1 MAVTGAA
8 LITGGAKRLG
18 KAMALDLA
26 GRGHDVVVHYASS
39 RDAAEAVAE
48 EARGLGVKAAAVGAD
63 LLDRDAV
70 EGLVP
75 AAVAAIGG
83 PLGVLINNASIFEP
97 DSIESATPQSW
108 DRHIGSNLYAPLFL
122 TQAFAAQAPKG
133 ARDENGEPVAGS
145 AVINMVDMR
154 VKKPTPDFMTY
165 GVAKAGLWWVTQTM
179 AQALAPDVRVNGIG
193 PGPTLIGSRQ
203 RPEHFAAQRAATI
216 LKRGAN
222 PGDILG
228 AMRFILENE
237 ALTGQLLCIDGGQH
251 LAWETPDVVI
261 DE

>member
-133 ARDENGEPVAGS
+133 ARDENGEPVATS